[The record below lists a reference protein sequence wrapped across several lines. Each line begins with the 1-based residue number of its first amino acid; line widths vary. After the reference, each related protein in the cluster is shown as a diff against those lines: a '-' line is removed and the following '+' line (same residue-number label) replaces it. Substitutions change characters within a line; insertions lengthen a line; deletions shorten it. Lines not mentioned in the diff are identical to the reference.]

1 MIAHVLGVL
10 HYGTSEYIFQTK
22 CCITMSFENPAYK
35 TTKMNTEGKY
45 VGFLRGIWK
54 VNYKMHI
61 IIDSNMPC
69 SCHTYLLAS
78 PQFMTA
84 ISSKHNVLRTWSN
97 NI

>member
-1 MIAHVLGVL
+1 
-10 HYGTSEYIFQTK
+10 
-22 CCITMSFENPAYK
+22 MSFENPAYK

-69 SCHTYLLAS
+69 SCHTY
-78 PQFMTA
+78 
-84 ISSKHNVLRTWSN
+84 
-97 NI
+97 